1 MSSSLSLNITAPIAL
16 ISALAIGLTAFLNIG
31 KFDRTL
37 NDLEKSRLQM
47 VVGDIKAN
55 LETGLSLG
63 LPLKS
68 LENAQSLIDTQAK
81 QDPNI
86 LDILVHDENGAVLF
100 HSGTKKISFTIPPV
114 WQLTAKGLGERAW
127 FLKEESAETKEPA
140 LVVANTLAGGISQ
153 DLGGVAIRYSMGMH
167 QIAVRA
173 VQEKLN
179 FASLATIFITVLLS
193 YLGIGFLTRKN
204 DQELGRAI
212 VRRLLI
218 FSLLLLMLSQAAIS
232 LFAWSSLEEK
242 LAPEMDKQA
251 ATVGRLIN
259 SKLQRALDY
268 KIPFEKIQGIQEF
281 FDDVREENRDIR
293 FLAIS
298 DLAGTVLST
307 SGIAKNS
314 LSLALK
320 NNPVNKAI
328 KTIKT
333 QGSSGQIGQKTYRD
347 TTINLRHDGKDIAI
361 IHIGM
366 EQNYF
371 TAKITDL
378 RYDIGIILLSS
389 LLIAYEILLFIITR
403 DFSRPVHQIHPITA
417 LKKYVTSKD
426 FRHRSEVYAEVNVEV
441 NVIRILTFLFMFAEM
456 LSRPFLP
463 IYAKELL
470 SDTSSL
476 SKAVLISLPVT
487 GFLFGMAISMPF
499 AGRCSDRFGRR
510 YGFIAGALIVA
521 LGLLISGSTAY
532 FYLLVLA
539 RTLTGIGYASMFMS
553 CQGYVLDKTTDQNRA
568 QGMASFVSAIM
579 VAEICAPAIGGILAD
594 KIGVRLVFIFGA
606 IIAITAAALAISI
619 LDNKNAHRPATKL
632 AILQPFQHL
641 IRNRRFIALA
651 ILSGIPAKLIYSGFL
666 IYLVPLLLKN
676 FSSTTSEIG
685 RYAMTYGIAALLLSP
700 VFAKVADR
708 YQAHVAMVSCG
719 GLLTGIG
726 LVPFFFFADKTL
738 VLLGIAALGIGQAM
752 SISAQ
757 IALVGKLTQ
766 TEMVQLGSGSV
777 LGVFRLIERLGAAAG
792 PIIAGALVA
801 LFGLFSAVTVLGL
814 YGLLSALLFALIFM
828 QKKHETDSIIDES
841 SNHAVSQN
849 GGQQ

>member
-1 MSSSLSLNITAPIAL
+1 MSSRLSLKITTPIAI

-37 NDLEKSRLQM
+37 NDLERSRLQM
-47 VVGDIKAN
+47 VVGDIKTN

-81 QDPNI
+81 QDTNI
-86 LDILVHDENGAVLF
+86 LDLAVYDENGAILF
-100 HSGTKKISFTIPPV
+100 HSGTKNTLATIPQT
-114 WQLTAKGLGERAW
+114 WQFAAKGIGERIW
-127 FLKEESAETKEPA
+127 FLKEEGA
-140 LVVANTLAGGISQ
+140 LVVASTLAGGISQ
-153 DLGGVAIRYSMGMH
+153 DLGGVAIRYSMAAH
-167 QIAVRA
+167 QDSVRT
-173 VQEKLN
+173 VQEKLI
-179 FASLATIFITVLLS
+179 FASLATIVITVLLS
-193 YLGIGFLTRKN
+193 YLGISVFTRKSG
-204 DQELGRAI
+204 QELGKKI
-212 VRRLLI
+212 VRHLLI

-242 LAPEMDKQA
+242 LTPEMDKQA

-268 KIPFEKIQGIQEF
+268 KIPFEKIQGVEEF
-281 FDDVREENRDIR
+281 FNDIREENSDIR

-298 DLAGTVLST
+298 DTSGKVLSV
-307 SGIAKNS
+307 SGIAENT
-314 LSLALK
+314 LSAALK
-320 NNPVNKAI
+320 NNPANTAI

-333 QGSSGQIGQKTYRD
+333 KENGHQLRQKSYRD
-347 TTINLRHDGKDIAI
+347 TSVSLRHDGKDIAI

-389 LLIAYEILLFIITR
+389 LLIAFEILLFIITR
-403 DFSRPVHQIHPITA
+403 DFSHPLHQISAAKGYIA
-417 LKKYVTSKD
+417 SKD
-426 FRHRSEVYAEVNVEV
+426 FRHRAEVYA
-441 NVIRILTFLFMFAEM
+441 IRILTFLFMFAEM

-470 SDTSSL
+470 SNLTIL
-476 SKAVLISLPVT
+476 PNAVLISLPVT

-510 YGFIAGALIVA
+510 YGYIFGALVVA
-521 LGLLISGSTAY
+521 LGLLTSGSTAH

-539 RTLTGIGYASMFMS
+539 RTLTGLGYASMFMS

-606 IIAITAAALAISI
+606 MIAITAATLAISI
-619 LDNKNAHRPATKL
+619 LDNKNARRPATNHT
-632 AILQPFQHL
+632 ILLPYQQL
-641 IRNRRFIALA
+641 MRNRSFIALA
-651 ILSGIPAKLIYSGFL
+651 IFSGIPAKLIYSAFL
-666 IYLVPLLLKN
+666 IYLVPLLLTD
-676 FSSTTSEIG
+676 FSSTSSEIG

-700 VFAKVADR
+700 VFAKLADR

-719 GLLTGIG
+719 GVLTGMG
-726 LVPFFFFADKTL
+726 LVPISFIADKGL

-766 TEMVQLGSGSV
+766 TEMNQLGSGGV

-792 PIIAGALVA
+792 PLIAGVLVA
-801 LFGLFSAVTVLGL
+801 LFGVIPAVTILGL
-814 YGLLSALLFALIFM
+814 YGLLSALFFTMVFI
-828 QKKHETDSIIDES
+828 QKKQASAPIENENIKNVVNQSE
-841 SNHAVSQN
+841 
-849 GGQQ
+849 GQR

>member
-1 MSSSLSLNITAPIAL
+1 MSSRLSIKFTSSIAL
-16 ISALAIGLTAFLNIG
+16 ISALAIGLTAFLNSG

-37 NDLEKSRLQM
+37 NDLERSRLQI

-55 LETGLSLG
+55 LETGLSFG

-68 LENAQSLIDTQAK
+68 LENAQTVIDTQAK

-86 LDILVHDENGAVLF
+86 LDILVHDENGVVLF
-100 HSGTKKISFTIPPV
+100 HSGTKKMSSTIPQA
-114 WQLTAKGLGERAW
+114 WQMAEKAAGEKPW
-127 FLKEESAETKEPA
+127 FLKEENAETKETA
-140 LVVANTLAGGISQ
+140 LVVASTLVNGISQ
-153 DLGGVAIRYSMGMH
+153 DLGGVAIRYSMAAH
-167 QIAVRA
+167 QKTVLA
-173 VQEKLN
+173 VQEKLTL
-179 FASLATIFITVLLS
+179 ASLTTIFITVLLS
-193 YLGIGFLTRKN
+193 YLGISILTRKH
-204 DQELGRAI
+204 DQELGK
-212 VRRLLI
+212 VLVHRLLI

-232 LFAWSSLEEK
+232 VFAWSSLEEK

-251 ATVGRLIN
+251 ATVGRLIT
-259 SKLQRALDY
+259 SKLQRALAY
-268 KIPFEKIQGIQEF
+268 KIPFEKILGIEEF
-281 FDDVREENRDIR
+281 FDDIRVENTDIR

-298 DLAGTVLST
+298 TPSGKVLSS
-307 SGIAKNS
+307 SGIAANA
-314 LSLALK
+314 LDLALK
-320 NNPVNKAI
+320 NNRANTAI

-333 QGSSGQIGQKTYRD
+333 KEHSGQTWQKSYRD
-347 TTINLRHDGKDIAI
+347 TSVNLRHDGKDIAI

-378 RYDIGIILLSS
+378 RYDIAIILLSS
-389 LLIAYEILLFIITR
+389 LLIAFEILLFIITR
-403 DFSRPVHQIHPITA
+403 DFSHPLHQISVMKEHIA
-417 LKKYVTSKD
+417 SKD
-426 FRHRSEVYAEVNVEV
+426 FRVLAKVNS
-441 NVIRILTFLFMFAEM
+441 IRILTFLFMFAEM

-463 IYAKELL
+463 IYARELL
-470 SDTSSL
+470 SNSTSL
-476 SKAVLISLPVT
+476 PNAILVSLPVT

-510 YGFIAGALIVA
+510 YGFIAGALLVA
-521 LGLLISGSTAY
+521 LGLLVSGSTTH

-539 RTLTGIGYASMFMS
+539 RTLSGIGYASMFMS
-553 CQGYVLDKTTDQNRA
+553 CQGYVLDKTNDRNRA

-606 IIAITAAALAISI
+606 MIAITAATLAISI
-619 LDNKNAHRPATKL
+619 LDNKNARRPATNHT
-632 AILQPFQHL
+632 ILLPYQQL
-641 IRNRRFIALA
+641 MRNRRFIALA
-651 ILSGIPAKLIYSGFL
+651 FFSGIPAKLIYSAFL
-666 IYLVPLLLKN
+666 IYLVPLLLTD

-685 RYAMTYGIAALLLSP
+685 RYAMTYGVAALLLSP

-719 GLLTGIG
+719 GVLTGLG
-726 LVPFFFFADKTL
+726 LVPIFFIADKTL

-766 TEMVQLGSGSV
+766 TEMIHLGSGSV

-792 PIIAGALVA
+792 PLIAGALVA
-801 LFGLFSAVTVLGL
+801 LFGVIPAVTVLGL
-814 YGLLSALLFALIFM
+814 YGLLSALFFTLIFIE
-828 QKKHETDSIIDES
+828 KKQRTDLCKDENS
-841 SNHAVSQN
+841 ANENSKHAASQN
-849 GGQQ
+849 GGQR

>member
-1 MSSSLSLNITAPIAL
+1 MPIAI

-37 NDLEKSRLQM
+37 SDLERSRLQM
-47 VVGDIKAN
+47 VVGDIKTN

-86 LDILVHDENGAVLF
+86 LDILVHDENGAILF
-100 HSGTKKISFTIPPV
+100 HSGTKKMSSIIPPA
-114 WQLTAKGLGERAW
+114 WQIAANTAGERTW
-127 FLKEESAETKEPA
+127 LLKEENAETKE
-140 LVVANTLAGGISQ
+140 LSVVVASKLTGGISQ
-153 DLGGVAIRYSMGMH
+153 DLGGIAVRYSMATH
-167 QIAVRA
+167 QDTVRE
-173 VQEKLN
+173 VQEKLTLM
-179 FASLATIFITVLLS
+179 SLATIFITALLS
-193 YLGIGFLTRKN
+193 HLGIVLFTRN
-204 DQELGRAI
+204 SDQQLGRAI

-218 FSLLLLMLSQAAIS
+218 FSLLLLMLSQATIS
-232 LFAWSSLEEK
+232 LFAWTSLEKK
-242 LAPEMDKQA
+242 LAPELDKQA
-251 ATVGRLIN
+251 TTVGRLIN
-259 SKLQRALDY
+259 SKLQRALNY
-268 KIPFEKIQGIQEF
+268 KIPFEKIKGIEEF
-281 FDDVREENRDIR
+281 FDDIREKNTDIR

-298 DLAGTVLST
+298 NPLDEVLSA
-307 SGIAKNS
+307 SGIEKNT
-314 LSLALK
+314 LSAALK
-320 NNPVNKAI
+320 NSQMAKAGETI

-333 QGSSGQIGQKTYRD
+333 QEKTGQLRQKSYRD

-366 EQNYF
+366 EKNYF

-389 LLIAYEILLFIITR
+389 LLIAFEILLFIITR
-403 DFSRPVHQIHPITA
+403 DFSHPIHQMSA
-417 LKKYVTSKD
+417 VKGYIASKD
-426 FRHRSEVYAEVNVEV
+426 FRHRAEVTA
-441 NVIRILTFLFMFAEM
+441 IRILTFLFMFAEM

-470 SDTSSL
+470 ANSSTI
-476 SKAVLISLPVT
+476 SSAVLISLPVT

-510 YGFIAGALIVA
+510 YGFIFGALVVA
-521 LGLLISGSTAY
+521 SGLLISGNTTH

-539 RTLTGIGYASMFMS
+539 RTLTGLGYASMFMS
-553 CQGYVLDKTTDQNRA
+553 CQGYVLDKTTDHNRA

-606 IIAITAAALAISI
+606 MIAITAAALAISI
-619 LDNKNAHRPATKL
+619 LDNKNARRPPIDQT
-632 AILQPFQHL
+632 ILPPYQQLMH
-641 IRNRRFIALA
+641 NRRFIALA

-666 IYLVPLLLKN
+666 IYLVPLLLTD

-700 VFAKVADR
+700 MFAKVADR

-719 GLLTGIG
+719 GMLTGIG
-726 LVPFFFFADKTL
+726 LAAFFFIADKEL

-766 TEMVQLGSGSV
+766 TEMIQLGSGSV

-801 LFGLFSAVTVLGL
+801 LFGVIPAVTALGL
-814 YGLLSALLFALIFM
+814 YGLLSALFFALIFIE
-828 QKKHETDSIIDES
+828 KKPASVSTSDENS
-841 SNHAVSQN
+841 KRTVSKN
-849 GGQQ
+849 GGQL